1 MHMKSTDIRQENSEI
16 VEVLDKAGIVPTR
29 QRVEIA
35 GAMLSQPQHLSA
47 DQVLALVNRKSK
59 GVSKATVY
67 NTLALFTEKGVVREV
82 IVDPDRV
89 FFDSNTDDHYHL
101 FNEDS
106 GTLTDIYAECLLP
119 EALPTLPEGTE
130 LVRVDVIVRVRN
142 AHRPAR

>member
-1 MHMKSTDIRQENSEI
+1 MHMKSTDIRQKNSEI

-106 GTLTDIYAECLLP
+106 GTLTDIYSECLLP
-119 EALPTLPEGTE
+119 DALPTLPEGTE
-130 LVRVDVIVRVRN
+130 LVRVDVIVRVRD
-142 AHRPAR
+142 ALRSVR

>member
-1 MHMKSTDIRQENSEI
+1 MHMKSTDNRQKNSEI

-106 GTLTDIYAECLLP
+106 GTLTDIYSECLLP
-119 EALPTLPEGTE
+119 DALPTLPEGTE
-130 LVRVDVIVRVRN
+130 LVRVDVIVRVRD
-142 AHRPAR
+142 ALRSVR